1 MNVLGSVPEPVL
13 LATAQR
19 GYQDIQARG
28 YSVWCPKVAISS
40 HVPAQ
45 LIEEHLCGAS

>member
-28 YSVWCPKVAISS
+28 YSIRCPEVAIGS
-40 HVPAQ
+40 HVPAH